1 MEDKLKKLYDLY
13 VQSGLIKT
21 TDFKSFTDAND
32 QQRKKLYDLGKQN
45 GLFKTTDYNTFNNAF
60 NVNTPVKK
68 KSTTGSQSVQKK
80 KPTSSVTPVS
90 WMQESLVSSSSQEQ
104 KKKPTTK
111 TTEAPVVAKKE
122 TIVEQV
128 IPGQEQTR
136 MNNGKLERLYNG
148 IWVDASA
155 GGREVGTISKSVQQ
169 SRKEDENIFT
179 GYPGKEKNE
188 YRVYNDVWQRR
199 QPGKKEW
206 TTIINEQ
213 SVNALN
219 KQFNK
224 EVKIGSNINVQLR
237 RDSERK
243 ELDNRL
249 ATVSS
254 KLIDQEEQ
262 AVIKILRRQFPNFK
276 FIEEGTFTDGV
287 IVESPDGNDKIK
299 ISLDNWTFDDDRAE
313 AVNLRE
319 FIRKNSNN
327 DLNEAERK
335 EIEAK
340 KDREYF
346 DVKPFYPTIQIG
358 DGYGDEK
365 IVTDP
370 SQISTEPKQKM
381 NIMTADQNLK
391 VATKEFSKEYANAFL
406 DVQER
411 ARISAK
417 TEGKLDDKEVS
428 AAYASLDHNVKT
440 AKIADRYFQD
450 VSAQSKE
457 LKKQFSEY
465 STWVDEIN
473 ERAKAGDISK
483 EEYENTYVPQMK
495 EELERLKGMST
506 QLNDEYS
513 TSNNMIKSIEKATAE
528 NYIIQESKGS
538 FGGGVAYNFTKGLT
552 DIARIATFGNFDARD
567 QEAIVRLIV
576 GEGTTKEYMSSEN
589 RSDLTKVLF
598 SLATSLGQAASGGI
612 VGRGVAAI
620 GGGTKAVLAAET
632 LPFYSGGYYEMKDQF
647 DDPKFKNVSDF
658 EKVMYSTLYGVT
670 SAILEKYGLTKSISK
685 TPFGK
690 SLTSSILSTAIK
702 DLPKDATEQ
711 MIKDAVESS
720 VLNKLKSASVNTLG
734 AFVVEASTESA
745 QKVTELALQETF
757 DWIHGNEKEGYDKF
771 KNGTWKDMFVNTLYE
786 GYLGGLGGG
795 VMQIASS
802 SISGITEGL
811 TKTLNKDQIQ
821 VLDNMVKIDGMV
833 DSYDSYLKGMVVNGD
848 LTPDEAREMSASFRE
863 VKGNFDKIPDN
874 IAPEEKAKAFD
885 LMIERSKIEK
895 EIIGKDESLVAPQK
909 ARIAEINNEL
919 KTISEDAT
927 KKSTEQEVTAEGGGV
942 QREGAVEGQ
951 PEVGQGEGTVGQATE
966 QGADLGDS
974 TVKGRS
980 QEEEIKK
987 LRADEQAELTEA
999 IPNIEEY
1006 KVDGEIDKASMPEDV
1021 LAKYDEIY
1029 NKYDAKITPLLSAP
1043 QPAPVPVPVPTIAET
1058 TDTKTY
1064 SEALSAAK
1072 AELKAEGNG
1081 LDLQVSDVSQEEADA
1096 IVKEGGKIFMT
1107 EDGLAGAYVKK
1118 DGYMGGLFKSPKA
1131 TYKEVAKL
1139 LQQARIKVGG
1149 KFMDAYATEL
1159 EKIYV
1164 KNGFR
1169 PIARMKF
1176 NEEYAPEG
1184 WDAPGSALA
1193 GKPDV
1198 VFFAYDPEGKY
1209 KIGDGEYVEDYDAAY
1224 EMAKNFDAKAAN
1236 EADKLAAILDK
1247 KATVSKGVISKEEV
1261 SKRVTLAQKAL
1272 SAILPDVKFIVHD
1285 TDEAFRE
1292 AVGEM
1297 NMKEQSSAGAYD
1309 MDNKVIHINGTKA
1322 NKRTVSH
1329 EVFHAIIISKAAS
1342 DVQLQKLTA
1351 NMVNSVLKS
1360 LKQTGTNQDV
1370 INYLEKFAAA
1380 YKDDPTVM
1388 NEEKLAEL
1396 HGILGENMIELPLPT
1411 QNIIKR
1417 FFDRLAKM
1425 FGLKEMTDREA
1436 VEFMNT
1442 MSSKVETGEEI
1453 TDKEFKGESLGR
1465 GTINIKSPRKSKF
1478 IDSLVFE
1485 RFPTNENTRVI
1496 ENFDISNIDGQ
1507 VAASTL
1513 SDKLTAG
1520 RYKNVRVLKGQEIV
1534 DAEYIFFGGVGYPEV
1549 TGYVWAASRMSDVQK
1564 IIDSMVVSEDG
1575 YRYLMPAIM
1584 SNTSH
1589 MSNKN
1594 MTSITMEVFKEAIAN
1609 NELNRTKFKEI
1620 VSKAFSNKRG
1630 IKFKDGAISA
1640 ISGNISATQMCDNLK
1655 EYIMSSK
1662 MTFEA
1667 RKDILKSMV
1676 GDPASGNPKFSTVG
1690 TYLSL
1695 ATSLSEPMAKD
1706 ADTHQVVVVI
1716 RTKGNLTPKKT
1727 DKKDPFYHESY
1738 GFHIESDQEIE
1749 VLHLDATYNLVDII
1763 PEFTNN
1769 EGKVVSTEQELK
1781 EKGTKGWSIKRIL
1794 TNLGRTHGLAKY
1806 SAKISAPKKKSTD
1819 SGVRQQKPLTTDK
1832 DVHPG
1837 YETALEA
1844 LGETEAQREQWRS
1857 ENKVNQK
1864 QKRNPIV
1871 EKAVKDYY
1879 NEEITQEEYLEIVA
1893 KNQPIKLF
1901 KKVPSLPTNNEIV
1914 NSLDKNKVSFGI
1926 IGVTKNL
1933 NDGEKVA
1940 SRLDIPAYEDYDT
1953 WVVSIHDGAKEGKS
1967 IAYAQTSVL
1976 KDVNF
1981 KTFPGPAIRIAMGT
1995 QNKSTIA
2002 RMFGSWVNESPESV
2016 HARAEDLMND
2026 PEWVQ
2031 VGMNPFRHSWFYDK
2045 SDGMPLASAEEVV
2058 QVGAL
2063 VLAKNPVKVEPSDPM
2078 FETKS
2083 SKGGKI
2089 RFQKPQVGET
2099 VEVYGSEAKVTA
2111 VDGDMITFEGKD
2123 ISGDIDYKISSD
2135 SILNEPTPKAQ
2146 IEKEVKTL
2154 EEEMKPKINKS
2165 KIRKQI
2171 VGENANLAQNVRDN
2185 LDVARQ
2191 MEAGKK
2197 SKKDV
2202 RIATGWERG
2211 ADKKWRY
2218 EIDDNINDWI
2228 QGIIKNI
2235 SSSKNI
2241 EADSN
2246 FPGEKNQSVSLNKLL
2261 PKIITESYPEINKMD
2276 INVTFDTNTND
2287 SFYDGKKKINVG
2299 SKSPAMIFTI
2309 AYNLIHEIQH
2319 VIQGIEGFARG
2330 TSTNNLN
2337 PESKKYSEL
2346 ENEILNSTNYG
2357 GIGSLI
2363 YDLKQEMD
2371 KGSFKSIQLK
2381 YDTSNLALK
2390 GFLEKKNYDGD
2401 ILNDDLRSKMLDLLS
2416 LKNKS
2421 NQQVTNDEYLR
2432 YAGEVEAR
2440 NVEERVSMTPEERR
2454 QTTLEETEDVSRE
2467 DQIIFFEGS
2476 KFRKQK
2482 ASKQAA
2488 VIVKKGKEA
2497 NLSDA
2502 GIREYMK
2509 RNGYT
2514 DRQATDAIQAYND
2527 KQEGIFIDPDWSK
2540 LRRAAVVFKRKFLSA
2555 RGLMP
2560 NSAFALNEN
2569 RQADIAK
2576 SLNMA
2581 EKTIVDF
2588 NRAMK
2593 KVAKNDR
2600 EQVRKDFDA
2609 YIRGDKTVNLPVD
2622 LKKVA
2627 DTMRAHIDS
2636 MSESL
2641 INSGLVDEHTTEKIT
2656 DNLGSYLTRS
2666 YKVYDR
2672 ANWGKEVEAEIKQK
2686 AINFLKV
2693 QYTPMAKEIAAR
2705 EGMDVDD
2712 VLDTIVTNKFN
2723 EILTKE
2729 GAENF
2734 ITGGKMGSKNLSIL
2748 KERQDIPLEIRM
2760 LMGEYT
2766 DPAQNYAKTI
2776 LKMSALAA
2784 NHQFLTEV
2792 KKNGTG
2798 VFLFEKNDPR
2808 RPKGF
2813 DYMIA
2818 AEGSETM
2825 NPLNGMYTTKEIKEE
2840 FEKQPA
2846 QLGAIMETYMRA
2858 LSLVKWGKTIGSLMT
2873 HAKNVFGNIGFVLLN
2888 GHWRVNEMGRAYKTV
2903 KNDLF
2908 SRDKAGLRDYMNR
2921 LIELGIVKQSA
2932 GIGELRAMFKDADWD
2947 TAMIERINKNT
2958 GSKWDWVKSKF
2969 SKGAKFIEDLY
2980 QSEDDFFKIVAY
2992 ENELSRYSKAM
3003 FGKPKTELTESERA
3017 EVDQVVAEIVKNTY
3031 PTYSRI
3037 PELVNMIRRFPFVGN
3052 FISFQAESYRT
3063 AFNTAALSLDE
3074 IKSKNTGV
3082 RQIGA
3087 QRLVGSIT
3095 YLSAKTAI
3103 LSAFSYAAGM
3113 GAVGILGYFTDDE
3126 EEKKKEND
3134 VRKFVAPWSKDSDL
3148 IVLKANN
3155 GKIQYIDFSSSDPH
3169 GGINKAINSFFS
3181 KEKNIDGLINALGS
3195 TIEPFIGEEMTTA
3208 AILAVKNNQNA
3219 YGKPI
3224 YNPEDT
3230 FFEKSKDI
3238 SAYMLNVVQPGTVST
3253 ARKMYESD
3261 SKLNEAVGAAT
3272 GMRIYDVDVAES
3284 FGYSMISYR
3293 NRIEEAKRIY
3303 NSEVYNKDA
3312 TEKSISSA
3320 KKRAENAMTEI
3331 NKEIYDAYYSA
3342 VRLGAND
3349 DVLVEHMKAFG
3360 RMSTIDM
3367 KFMFAQVPYLLRE
3380 KAAPEEE

>member
-1 MEDKLKKLYDLY
+1 MNDKLKKLYDLY
-13 VQSGLIKT
+13 VESGIIQT
-21 TDFKSFTDAND
+21 SSFEEFASVGD

-45 GLFKTTDYNTFNNAF
+45 GLFETTDYNSFNSVF
-60 NVNTPVKK
+60 NVNAPVKK

-111 TTEAPVVAKKE
+111 TTEAPVVARKE
-122 TIVEQV
+122 TVVEQV

-148 IWVDASA
+148 IWVDAST

-169 SRKEDENIFT
+169 SRKEDANIFT

-206 TTIINEQ
+206 TTIINDQ

-224 EVKIGSNINVQLR
+224 EVKVGSNINVQLR

-254 KLIDQEEQ
+254 KLIDQEED
-262 AVIKILRRQFPNFK
+262 AVIKNLKRQFPNFK
-276 FIEEGTFTDGV
+276 FIEEGTFTDEILV
-287 IVESPDGNDKIK
+287 VSPDGNDRIK

-327 DLNEAERK
+327 DLNESERK

-391 VATKEFSKEYANAFL
+391 VATKEYAKEYANAFL

-457 LKKQFSEY
+457 LKKQFSDY
-465 STWVDEIN
+465 SSWVDSIN

-513 TSNNMIKSIEKATAE
+513 TSNNMLKSVEKATAE

-552 DIARIATFGNFDARD
+552 DIARIATFGNFDAKD

-670 SAILEKYGLTKSISK
+670 SAVLEKYGLTKSISK

-895 EIIGKDESLVAPQK
+895 EITGKDESLVAPQK

-919 KTISEDAT
+919 TKISEDAT
-927 KKSTEQEVTAEGGGV
+927 KKSTEQQQEVTAEGGGV

-966 QGADLGDS
+966 QGTDTS
-974 TVKGRS
+974 NRPVESRS
-980 QEEEIKK
+980 EEEVKK

-999 IPNIEEY
+999 IPNIDEY

-1029 NKYDAKITPLLSAP
+1029 NKYDAKITPLLSATETSTIP
-1043 QPAPVPVPVPTIAET
+1043 TPVPKIAET

-1064 SEALSAAK
+1064 SEALSSAK
-1072 AELKAEGNG
+1072 AELKAEGKG

-1164 KNGFR
+1164 NNGFR

-1209 KIGDGEYVEDYDAAY
+1209 NIGDGQYVEDYDAAY
-1224 EMAKNFDAKAAN
+1224 EMAKNFDSKTTN
-1236 EADKLAAILDK
+1236 EADKLAELMKGYTVVEGTNEQVDALIKEISDSYIVVAERTILEQVAN
-1247 KATVSKGVISKEEV
+1247 AT
-1261 SKRVTLAQKAL
+1261 KAL
-1272 SAILPDVKFIVHD
+1272 RAILPNVKFVLHS
-1285 TDEAFRE
+1285 TDESFRE
-1292 AVGEM
+1292 AAGET
-1297 NMKEQSSAGAYD
+1297 NDKYSSRGAYD
-1309 MDNKVIHINGTKA
+1309 PKNKVVHINLTKA
-1322 NKRTVSH
+1322 NNRTVMH
-1329 EVFHAIIISKAAS
+1329 EVFHAIIISKTSS
-1342 DVQLQKLTA
+1342 DAKLQSLTK
-1351 NMVNSVLKS
+1351 NMVKSVMKS
-1360 LKQTGTNQDV
+1360 LKQSGANQNV
-1370 INYLEKFAAA
+1370 ITYLDGFSNLYE
-1380 YKDDPTVM
+1380 DNEQ
-1388 NEEKLAEL
+1388 NEEKLSEL
-1396 HGILGENMIELPLPT
+1396 FALLGETYKSLPYPT
-1411 QNIIKR
+1411 QNIIQR
-1417 FFDRLAKM
+1417 FLDRVAKM
-1425 FGLKEMTDREA
+1425 FGLKEMTDRE
-1436 VEFMNT
+1436 VVDF
-1442 MSSKVETGEEI
+1442 MSSLSGKVESGTEI
-1453 TDKEFKGESLGR
+1453 TAKEFNGGKKVSKPSEGLTTRKQYGNNKVKIEVRYLEQERMDELIKNGLVQEVNNLSELNGQQVVTTSPDDMLVGSIYVNGKEVAIGNGGIFFVTKFGDVWANSNKGVTKGLASAINESSRSNGGKAYLVLVKGSDAKLVSSPQGVTSSLAVTESMLDAGLFSLSDFRNAIRSAVKKAGGDISLSQNGSAKTLKNELDALFSDVTASTFEKRGNVLRDIISNLVKSKSASENKAEIIKFLNGDISKGLGVGVTDKSQSLVDLIAKVSAEELTKGLNVGDIYGVIEINGEVDVFQDKHQSYPYHIKMVDKDGNVSSEKPVLILPKNRRNGKEILTSIEGQTAEELGTGFSGKVGATANLSYGKGIIQDSNTEVEDKSNIRKQKPLQPEVAEKLTEDGNGNYVFNHYSYARRKTIKPGTGQNDITSREEASALNAVGGLAMFYTMDMQKEMGTGPNQHTVLIPMDRVYYLNKDQDKFYDEAKSRFEKVRPGQAFNANYQVAFITQVANENGYDIVVANWRNDELRAQTTMELTPSDKNIQFKPLKEVTFEVGDTVQIYGGKVKITEIDGTIITFKGETIG
-1465 GTINIKSPRKSKF
+1465 GTIDFKRSP
-1478 IDSLVFE
+1478 
-1485 RFPTNENTRVI
+1485 
-1496 ENFDISNIDGQ
+1496 
-1507 VAASTL
+1507 
-1513 SDKLTAG
+1513 
-1520 RYKNVRVLKGQEIV
+1520 
-1534 DAEYIFFGGVGYPEV
+1534 
-1549 TGYVWAASRMSDVQK
+1549 
-1564 IIDSMVVSEDG
+1564 
-1575 YRYLMPAIM
+1575 
-1584 SNTSH
+1584 
-1589 MSNKN
+1589 
-1594 MTSITMEVFKEAIAN
+1594 
-1609 NELNRTKFKEI
+1609 
-1620 VSKAFSNKRG
+1620 
-1630 IKFKDGAISA
+1630 
-1640 ISGNISATQMCDNLK
+1640 
-1655 EYIMSSK
+1655 
-1662 MTFEA
+1662 
-1667 RKDILKSMV
+1667 
-1676 GDPASGNPKFSTVG
+1676 
-1690 TYLSL
+1690 
-1695 ATSLSEPMAKD
+1695 
-1706 ADTHQVVVVI
+1706 
-1716 RTKGNLTPKKT
+1716 
-1727 DKKDPFYHESY
+1727 
-1738 GFHIESDQEIE
+1738 
-1749 VLHLDATYNLVDII
+1749 
-1763 PEFTNN
+1763 
-1769 EGKVVSTEQELK
+1769 
-1781 EKGTKGWSIKRIL
+1781 
-1794 TNLGRTHGLAKY
+1794 
-1806 SAKISAPKKKSTD
+1806 
-1819 SGVRQQKPLTTDK
+1819 
-1832 DVHPG
+1832 
-1837 YETALEA
+1837 
-1844 LGETEAQREQWRS
+1844 
-1857 ENKVNQK
+1857 
-1864 QKRNPIV
+1864 
-1871 EKAVKDYY
+1871 
-1879 NEEITQEEYLEIVA
+1879 
-1893 KNQPIKLF
+1893 
-1901 KKVPSLPTNNEIV
+1901 
-1914 NSLDKNKVSFGI
+1914 
-1926 IGVTKNL
+1926 
-1933 NDGEKVA
+1933 
-1940 SRLDIPAYEDYDT
+1940 
-1953 WVVSIHDGAKEGKS
+1953 KS
-1967 IAYAQTSVL
+1967 IQ
-1976 KDVNF
+1976 
-1981 KTFPGPAIRIAMGT
+1981 KTA
-1995 QNKSTIA
+1995 
-2002 RMFGSWVNESPESV
+2002 
-2016 HARAEDLMND
+2016 
-2026 PEWVQ
+2026 
-2031 VGMNPFRHSWFYDK
+2031 
-2045 SDGMPLASAEEVV
+2045 
-2058 QVGAL
+2058 
-2063 VLAKNPVKVEPSDPM
+2063 
-2078 FETKS
+2078 
-2083 SKGGKI
+2083 
-2089 RFQKPQVGET
+2089 
-2099 VEVYGSEAKVTA
+2099 
-2111 VDGDMITFEGKD
+2111 
-2123 ISGDIDYKISSD
+2123 
-2135 SILNEPTPKAQ
+2135 TPKAQ
-2146 IEKEVKTL
+2146 IEEEVKTL
-2154 EEEMKPKINKS
+2154 EEEMKPKMKKQHTQKDVKEDWTSTPVQSMRDSVISKRNEQVEDAAKKLTKGEITQKEYVDVRKKYSPINRIGQLFAPASTEHMK
-2165 KIRKQI
+2165 
-2171 VGENANLAQNVRDN
+2171 
-2185 LDVARQ
+2185 
-2191 MEAGKK
+2191 EALGKK
-2197 SKKDV
+2197 SDKLMAPVLDENGNKIKIVGIRLDIPSYLNNNAWV
-2202 RIATGWERG
+2202 VTVHDGRKENGNVISYRNSARLKNVVFSTDPRAALNVAAGYMGKSTFGRIMGEMV
-2211 ADKKWRY
+2211 
-2218 EIDDNINDWI
+2218 EIPGNTAED
-2228 QGIIKNI
+2228 QGINAQVMIEEIMNDPSWVQVGMNPFRQSWFWNRETGAPVVSADEVIQIGGLVYAKNAKEV
-2235 SSSKNI
+2235 SP
-2241 EADSN
+2241 DSDE
-2246 FPGEKNQSVSLNKLL
+2246 FTVFAKYDETKNKLL
-2261 PKIITESYPEINKMD
+2261 ASDEALLDSEGNRIRFQRGNK
-2276 INVTFDTNTND
+2276 
-2287 SFYDGKKKINVG
+2287 
-2299 SKSPAMIFTI
+2299 
-2309 AYNLIHEIQH
+2309 
-2319 VIQGIEGFARG
+2319 
-2330 TSTNNLN
+2330 
-2337 PESKKYSEL
+2337 
-2346 ENEILNSTNYG
+2346 
-2357 GIGSLI
+2357 
-2363 YDLKQEMD
+2363 
-2371 KGSFKSIQLK
+2371 
-2381 YDTSNLALK
+2381 
-2390 GFLEKKNYDGD
+2390 
-2401 ILNDDLRSKMLDLLS
+2401 
-2416 LKNKS
+2416 
-2421 NQQVTNDEYLR
+2421 
-2432 YAGEVEAR
+2432 
-2440 NVEERVSMTPEERR
+2440 
-2454 QTTLEETEDVSRE
+2454 
-2467 DQIIFFEGS
+2467 
-2476 KFRKQK
+2476 K

-2527 KQEGIFIDPDWSK
+2527 KQEGIFIDPEWSK
-2540 LRRAAVVFKRKFLSA
+2540 LRKAAVVFKRKYLLA

-2560 NSAFALNEN
+2560 NTSFASNES
-2569 RQADIAK
+2569 RQAQTAK
-2576 SLNMA
+2576 EFNKAQKIL
-2581 EKTIVDF
+2581 VDF
-2588 NRAMK
+2588 NRGLN
-2593 KVAKNDR
+2593 KVPKNQR
-2600 EQVRKDFDA
+2600 EKVRADFDA
-2609 YIRGDKTVNLPVD
+2609 YVRGDSNITLPSD

-2627 DTMRAHIDS
+2627 DTMRAHIDEIS
-2636 MSESL
+2636 ISL
-2641 INSGLVDEHTTEKIT
+2641 INSGLVDEHTIQKIK

-2672 ANWGKEVEAEIKQK
+2672 ANWSKEVEAEIKQK

-2693 QYTPMAKEIAAR
+2693 QYTPMAQEIAAK

-2908 SRDKAGLRDYMNR
+2908 SRDKDGLRDYMNR

-2958 GSKWDWVKSKF
+2958 GSRWDWVKSKF
-2969 SKGAKFIEDLY
+2969 SKGTKFMEDLY

-3003 FGKPKTELTESERA
+3003 FGKPKTELTESERT
-3017 EVDQVVAEIVKNTY
+3017 EVDLVVAEIVKNTY

-3037 PELVNMIRRFPFVGN
+3037 PELVNMIRRFPFIGN

-3074 IKSKNTGV
+3074 IRSKNPGV

-3103 LSAFSYAAGM
+3103 LSAFSHAAGM

-3126 EEKKKEND
+3126 EEKKKEDD
-3134 VRKFVAPWSKDSDL
+3134 VRKFIAPWSKNSDL
-3148 IVLKANN
+3148 IILKANN
-3155 GKIQYIDFSSSDPH
+3155 GKLQYIDFSSSDPH
-3169 GGINKAINSFFS
+3169 GGINKAINSALS
-3181 KEKNIDGLINALGS
+3181 GKKTIDGFINALGS

-3230 FFEKSKDI
+3230 FFEKTKDI

-3253 ARKMYESD
+3253 ARKLYESD

-3272 GMRIYDVDVAES
+3272 GMRIYDVDVSEN
-3284 FGYSMISYR
+3284 FGYSMITFGKR
-3293 NRIEEAKRIY
+3293 IDDANRIY
-3303 NSEVYNKDA
+3303 TSEVYKDGA
-3312 TEKSISSA
+3312 TEKSIAAA
-3320 KKRAENAMTEI
+3320 KARAEKSVTEI
-3331 NKEIYDAYYSA
+3331 HAEIYNLYYSA
-3342 VRLGAND
+3342 VRLGADEDKLYDN
-3349 DVLVEHMKAFG
+3349 LKSFG
-3360 RMSTIDM
+3360 GMTKRTISY
-3367 KFMFAQVPYLLRE
+3367 MFDQEDFYI
-3380 KAAPEEE
+3380 KNKYPEEEE